1 MDKKWW
7 KEAVFYQIYPRS
19 FYDSNGDGIG
29 DLKGITEK
37 LPYLKELGVT
47 AVWICP
53 FFKSPMKDNG
63 YDISD
68 YYDVNPEFG
77 TIEDADELIRCAN
90 ENGIKIIMDMVINHT
105 SDQHRW
111 FQEAR
116 RDRHSKYRNY
126 YIFKDNIDGL
136 ADLRSNFGG
145 STWTQ
150 IEDGSWYFHSFAK
163 EQPDL
168 NWECEEMRQ
177 ELYDMM
183 NWWLDKGVAGF
194 RMDAITFIKKDLS
207 FPPMPSDGEDGRCD
221 VGKCCLNRPG
231 IDEFLHELKL
241 NTYGRGDFVTVAET
255 PGVPSKDLD
264 KYIGRDGH
272 FSMIFDFS
280 YTDIDINP
288 GDLWL
293 HQRDWTI
300 EEFKDKL
307 FTNQRLVKKIGWAA
321 NYLENHDQPRSI
333 GKYFPAGDI
342 PEYRTQMAKALGAL
356 FFFLKGTP
364 FVYQGQEL
372 GMINTHFDN
381 IDELDDINSK
391 GQYARCLEAGY
402 SETEAMK
409 SVNIRSRDQSR
420 LPMQWNSE
428 KNFGFSAHEP
438 WLACNNQ
445 CDLQTVELES
455 VDKDS
460 VLNFYKA
467 MIQLRN
473 HSEYTQTLIYGDLE
487 DVETDNAGI
496 IVYRRKPVQIEC
508 ACGTGANAESADR
521 SVYVV
526 VNMTG
531 KDVGYAIPET
541 ADVLMGNYADYDG
554 TLRPYETVVYA
565 V

>member
-1 MDKKWW
+1 MDRKWW

-77 TIEDADELIRCAN
+77 TIEDADGLIRCAN

-111 FQEAR
+111 FQEAC

-183 NWWLDKGVAGF
+183 NWWLDKGVSGF

-231 IDEFLHELKL
+231 IDEFLHELKI

-255 PGVPSKDLD
+255 PGVPNEDLD
-264 KYIGRDGH
+264 RYIGRDGH

-402 SETEAMK
+402 SEAEAME

-420 LPMQWNSE
+420 LLLCSGTA
-428 KNFGFSAHEP
+428 KRT
-438 WLACNNQ
+438 L
-445 CDLQTVELES
+445 DLST
-455 VDKDS
+455 
-460 VLNFYKA
+460 
-467 MIQLRN
+467 
-473 HSEYTQTLIYGDLE
+473 
-487 DVETDNAGI
+487 
-496 IVYRRKPVQIEC
+496 
-508 ACGTGANAESADR
+508 
-521 SVYVV
+521 
-526 VNMTG
+526 
-531 KDVGYAIPET
+531 
-541 ADVLMGNYADYDG
+541 
-554 TLRPYETVVYA
+554 
-565 V
+565 

>member
-1 MDKKWW
+1 M
-7 KEAVFYQIYPRS
+7 
-19 FYDSNGDGIG
+19 
-29 DLKGITEK
+29 
-37 LPYLKELGVT
+37 
-47 AVWICP
+47 
-53 FFKSPMKDNG
+53 
-63 YDISD
+63 
-68 YYDVNPEFG
+68 
-77 TIEDADELIRCAN
+77 
-90 ENGIKIIMDMVINHT
+90 
-105 SDQHRW
+105 
-111 FQEAR
+111 
-116 RDRHSKYRNY
+116 
-126 YIFKDNIDGL
+126 
-136 ADLRSNFGG
+136 
-145 STWTQ
+145 
-150 IEDGSWYFHSFAK
+150 
-163 EQPDL
+163 
-168 NWECEEMRQ
+168 
-177 ELYDMM
+177 
-183 NWWLDKGVAGF
+183 
-194 RMDAITFIKKDLS
+194 
-207 FPPMPSDGEDGRCD
+207 
-221 VGKCCLNRPG
+221 
-231 IDEFLHELKL
+231 
-241 NTYGRGDFVTVAET
+241 TVAET

-402 SETEAMK
+402 SETEAME

-455 VDKDS
+455 ADKDS

-508 ACGTGANAESADR
+508 ACGTGANAESTDR
-521 SVYVV
+521 TVYVV

-531 KDVGYAIPET
+531 EDVGYAIPET

>member
-1 MDKKWW
+1 
-7 KEAVFYQIYPRS
+7 
-19 FYDSNGDGIG
+19 
-29 DLKGITEK
+29 
-37 LPYLKELGVT
+37 
-47 AVWICP
+47 
-53 FFKSPMKDNG
+53 
-63 YDISD
+63 
-68 YYDVNPEFG
+68 
-77 TIEDADELIRCAN
+77 
-90 ENGIKIIMDMVINHT
+90 
-105 SDQHRW
+105 
-111 FQEAR
+111 
-116 RDRHSKYRNY
+116 
-126 YIFKDNIDGL
+126 
-136 ADLRSNFGG
+136 
-145 STWTQ
+145 
-150 IEDGSWYFHSFAK
+150 
-163 EQPDL
+163 
-168 NWECEEMRQ
+168 MRQ

-183 NWWLDKGVAGF
+183 NWWLDKGVSGF

-255 PGVPSKDLD
+255 PGVPSKDLN

-391 GQYARCLEAGY
+391 GQFARCLEAGY
-402 SETEAMK
+402 SETEAME

-508 ACGTGANAESADR
+508 ACGTGANAESTDR

-531 KDVGYAIPET
+531 EDVGYAIPET